1 MFSDVQYYCYIDYRN
16 IIINIVIMTYNFLYR
31 YIATCKLPL
40 YFLLS
45 FFVCINEQTNG

>member
-40 YFLLS
+40 LISYYHSLYA
-45 FFVCINEQTNG
+45 